1 MGLFDFIFKNRGDYV
16 KEEHE
21 RILRD
26 CNQALAL
33 NDKNPDLWNTKCLV
47 LIQLG
52 SHKEAIEAGKI
63 AVQLAPNDPEF
74 WDTLRSAYS
83 IDGNQ
88 QKVDE
93 CQKNASELI
102 QQKKEAEKQ
111 RIKQEDSRKECW
123 RCRVHASEIIQ
134 CGPCG
139 RYFCPDCWRDHQ
151 WVHGKSPSIGISYQT
166 GGTYSGFD
174 GTEKM
179 K

>member
-1 MGLFDFIFKNRGDYV
+1 MGLFDFIFRTPRDCV

-26 CNQALAL
+26 CNQALAQ

-52 SHKEAIEAGKI
+52 NYKEAIEAGKI

-74 WDTLRSAYS
+74 WDSLRTAYNFE
-83 IDGNQ
+83 GNQ
-88 QKVDE
+88 QKANE
-93 CQKNASELI
+93 CQKNVSDLLK
-102 QQKKEAEKQ
+102 QKKEAESQ
-111 RIKQEDSRKECW
+111 RIKTEDSRKECW
-123 RCRVHASEIIQ
+123 RCRAYTSEIIQ

-139 RYFCPDCWRDHQ
+139 NYFCLDCWRDHQ
-151 WVHGKSPSIGISYQT
+151 WVHGKSPSVGISYQSD
-166 GGTYSGFD
+166 GTFSGFD
-174 GTEKM
+174 GTEKI